1 MYSAVLNTAAG
12 NKTDMFKEQYKY
24 FKDSMYPNIFS
35 VKMES
40 GLNFLQSN
48 LDGSNTD
55 GSFTITN
62 SNSFLSPYEILPIA
76 QENKYLRKFS
86 YFVVKLYVVCTH

>member
-12 NKTDMFKEQYKY
+12 NKTDMFKEQDKY

-35 VKMES
+35 VKIES
-40 GLNFLQSN
+40 GLNCLQSD

-55 GSFTITN
+55 GSFTMAN
-62 SNSFLSPYEILPIA
+62 SNSFFSPFLILPIA
-76 QENKYLRKFS
+76 QEKYLMKFS
-86 YFVVKLYVVCTH
+86 YFIVKLYVVCTH